1 MNNSLTESLEFANR
15 MKQYNNQLRLLKEK
29 CLENN
34 VYYTQGHQFTIDLA
48 LINYCLTF
56 INVKKTNEAIF
67 LDDYNLPVKITD
79 VQNFYDN
86 IIDQYQNNLNSYFV
100 EYNQLVKDKGE
111 I

>member
-79 VQNFYDN
+79 VENFYDN

>member
-1 MNNSLTESLEFANR
+1 MNNSLSDSLEFANR

>member
-1 MNNSLTESLEFANR
+1 

-56 INVKKTNEAIF
+56 INVKKINEAIF

>member
-56 INVKKTNEAIF
+56 INVKKINEAIF

>member
-86 IIDQYQNNLNSYFV
+86 IIDQYQNNINLYFV

>member
-86 IIDQYQNNLNSYFV
+86 IIDQYQNNLNLYFV

>member
-56 INVKKTNEAIF
+56 INVKKINEAIF

-86 IIDQYQNNLNSYFV
+86 IIDQYQNNLNSHFV